1 MSVDDTLVSNK
12 DASEEKENVQ
22 PSDVTKAH
30 GITAAVKSKIIG
42 LATFQTVIN
51 RMKWNSMQFWERKE
65 DVFFFSF
72 VKLQYFFSCG

>member
-30 GITAAVKSKIIG
+30 GITAAVKSKIIR
-42 LATFQTVIN
+42 LATFQT
-51 RMKWNSMQFWERKE
+51 RERPHEREHILLREKRARPL
-65 DVFFFSF
+65 F
-72 VKLQYFFSCG
+72 VTRKDTISLM